1 MLVPFS
7 CNHSEHDFSCVKL
20 GLVTHWSEK
29 EHVPW
34 TAVGLSVRT
43 HKQGFLKVFIWWFGK
58 GSEFSI
64 TSVLITGRTEQSKL
78 AKKYQESVFMR
89 KRGCLGI
96 FHYLYN
102 FLWVDSGIIAPFIVY
117 HRSDTV
123 LSNVCE
129 LVHAQPKTVP
139 WEWVLSHFTLRLIW
153 VNHEYW
159 TSSHSHHCNTYEYWI
174 SSVHSSMYTHLG
186 STNPDLTT

>member
-129 LVHAQPKTVP
+129 LVHAQPKTVSLRVSTESLYP
-139 WEWVLSHFTLRLIW
+139 EINMGKSWILNQFTLTSLQHIWVLNQF
-153 VNHEYW
+153 
-159 TSSHSHHCNTYEYWI
+159 SS
-174 SSVHSSMYTHLG
+174 
-186 STNPDLTT
+186 